1 MSNAAIERQTLLTA
15 QLVFSDAEALVPKI
29 AATVNDE
36 VSRHHEVIAGELK
49 TVGAAAFM
57 KLIPTHRNLHR
68 HVAVLLPEYDAAYRY
83 KRRATA
89 WKTEGR
95 PARPK
100 RGEAEAGRGSAF
112 IQAHGGS
119 AVRPRPPRASQGT
132 PRVFHTGVTAPPRCP
147 APTASPGRRAARP
160 TRRMTRASLT
170 SGER

>member
-100 RGEAEAGRGSAF
+100 RRDGRGWPRVRVHSGAWRFGCSAEASPSLPGHTQSFPHRRDSSSTLSGPDGFSWKTSRTPDAEND
-112 IQAHGGS
+112 
-119 AVRPRPPRASQGT
+119 PRFPD
-132 PRVFHTGVTAPPRCP
+132 FW
-147 APTASPGRRAARP
+147 
-160 TRRMTRASLT
+160 
-170 SGER
+170 

>member
-1 MSNAAIERQTLLTA
+1 MSNATIERQTLLTA

-100 RGEAEAGRGSAF
+100 RLAEGPRSFRPVQAEASPSLPGHTQGFPHRRDSSSTLSGPDGFSWKTSRTPDAEND
-112 IQAHGGS
+112 
-119 AVRPRPPRASQGT
+119 PRFPD
-132 PRVFHTGVTAPPRCP
+132 FW
-147 APTASPGRRAARP
+147 
-160 TRRMTRASLT
+160 
-170 SGER
+170 

>member
-1 MSNAAIERQTLLTA
+1 MSNATIEQQTLLTA

-89 WKTEGR
+89 WETEGR

-100 RGEAEAGRGSAF
+100 RRDGRGWPRVRVHSGAWRFGCSAEASHRLPGHTQRFPLRRDSSSTLSGPDGFSWKTSRTPDAEND
-112 IQAHGGS
+112 
-119 AVRPRPPRASQGT
+119 PRFPD
-132 PRVFHTGVTAPPRCP
+132 FW
-147 APTASPGRRAARP
+147 
-160 TRRMTRASLT
+160 
-170 SGER
+170 

>member
-1 MSNAAIERQTLLTA
+1 MSNAPIERQTLLTA

-49 TVGAAAFM
+49 TAGAAAFM

-89 WKTEGR
+89 WETEGR

-100 RGEAEAGRGSAF
+100 RRDGRGWPRVRVHSGAWRFGCSAEATSQTPWAHPAF
-112 IQAHGGS
+112 STQA
-119 AVRPRPPRASQGT
+119 
-132 PRVFHTGVTAPPRCP
+132 
-147 APTASPGRRAARP
+147 
-160 TRRMTRASLT
+160 
-170 SGER
+170 

>member
-1 MSNAAIERQTLLTA
+1 MSNATIEQQTLLTA

-89 WKTEGR
+89 WNTEGR

-100 RGEAEAGRGSAF
+100 RGGAEAGRGSAF
-112 IQAHGGS
+112 IQAHMEVRCS
-119 AVRPRPPRASQGT
+119 AEATWPPSQT
-132 PRVFHTGVTAPPRCP
+132 PWAHP
-147 APTASPGRRAARP
+147 AFSTQA
-160 TRRMTRASLT
+160 
-170 SGER
+170 

>member
-112 IQAHGGS
+112 IQARSGRGS
-119 AVRPRPPRASQGT
+119 AVRLRREARTQASAEPPRA
-132 PRVFHTGVTAPPRCP
+132 H
-147 APTASPGRRAARP
+147 PGFSTQA
-160 TRRMTRASLT
+160 
-170 SGER
+170 

>member
-1 MSNAAIERQTLLTA
+1 MSNASIERQTLRTA

-68 HVAVLLPEYDAAYRY
+68 HVAVLLPEYDAEYRY
-83 KRRATA
+83 QQRATA
-89 WKTEGR
+89 WIGR

-100 RGEAEAGRGSAF
+100 RGGMAEAGRGSAF
-112 IQAHGGS
+112 IQAE
-119 AVRPRPPRASQGT
+119 VRPFG
-132 PRVFHTGVTAPPRCP
+132 
-147 APTASPGRRAARP
+147 
-160 TRRMTRASLT
+160 
-170 SGER
+170 

>member
-100 RGEAEAGRGSAF
+100 RRGGWPRVRVHSGPFRPRFGRSAEA
-112 IQAHGGS
+112 
-119 AVRPRPPRASQGT
+119 
-132 PRVFHTGVTAPPRCP
+132 
-147 APTASPGRRAARP
+147 
-160 TRRMTRASLT
+160 
-170 SGER
+170 

>member
-112 IQAHGGS
+112 IQARSVRGS
-119 AVRPRPPRASQGT
+119 AVRLRREARTQASTEPPRAHPEFSTQ
-132 PRVFHTGVTAPPRCP
+132 A
-147 APTASPGRRAARP
+147 
-160 TRRMTRASLT
+160 
-170 SGER
+170 